1 MFNKKERMNYYLD
14 FYEQLLTKKQQKICN
29 YYFREDYSI
38 TEIAE
43 LESISRAGVHDAIK
57 HSELALEDFEAKLNC
72 YQSFAKRQEVYK
84 KIKEFN
90 HAEINEL
97 IDECI
102 DTE

>member
-1 MFNKKERMNYYLD
+1 MFNKKELMNYYLD
-14 FYEQLLTKKQQKICN
+14 FYEELLTDKQQKICN

-57 HSELALEDFEAKLNC
+57 RSELALEDFEKKLNC
-72 YQSFAKRQEVYK
+72 YESFNKRQEYYK

-90 HAEINEL
+90 NQEINKI
-97 IDECI
+97 IDQCI

>member
-1 MFNKKERMNYYLD
+1 MFNKKELMNYYLD
-14 FYEQLLTKKQQKICN
+14 FYEKLLTDKQQKICN

-57 HSELALEDFEAKLNC
+57 RSELALEDFEEKLNC
-72 YQSFAKRQEVYK
+72 YESFNKRQEYYK

-90 HAEINEL
+90 NQEINKI
-97 IDECI
+97 IDQCI